1 MKYDVLYNFIS
12 PVTGRLPI
20 EEGYILIG
28 GGDGFSVK
36 SPILIDMRLDLIN
49 LRRDVNDIFDTSFI
63 IGFPDVDFPQAQVL
77 SELDDGFMYNTAG
90 IVSTSST
97 IPITGLP
104 DLTYKNLWLGNSS
117 NRPEE
122 TQRIQI
128 DNLPTFF
135 SALNPPYFGAYSLWT
150 GSANPLTLGEPVV
163 TTALNIVNLPD
174 LTPGKLWI
182 GEAGLLPGS
191 GRPTEIEVLPLDN
204 MAELGFNKL
213 WLGNVFDR
221 PTPVDKIEGNNLPDL
236 THTYLWTG
244 DINNRPV
251 ETATLIVDNLPN
263 LFYKAIWRGNLSGR
277 PEPTEDLT
285 QLELKVT
292 VIEDVTIP
300 AIEAEIEALQAEI
313 AALEAEIVALQAE
326 IAALE
331 LEIAA
336 LQLEL
341 GIVEAAVA
349 IIQGQVLLLQAADDL
364 IRDRLDVLE
373 NQVATLSG
381 QVALLIASVAT
392 IQNQIIDIY
401 NTLTNHNNRITIL
414 ENQMIQV
421 QQDIVD
427 INFRIDNLEVTLEGD
442 VTGSGNINSPIVTT
456 LQLTLDE
463 IKIAQ
468 DTVNLNDQKII
479 NLKSDEV
486 EQKDA
491 LNAKFLWDLMHDQ
504 VGVVWA

>member
-28 GGDGFSVK
+28 GGDGFSIK
-36 SPILIDMRLDLIN
+36 SPILIDMRLELIN

-63 IGFPDVDFPQAQVL
+63 IGFPDIDFPQAQVL
-77 SELDDGFMYNTAG
+77 SELEDGFMYNTAG
-90 IVSTSST
+90 IVSTSSS
-97 IPITGLP
+97 IPIIGLP
-104 DLTYKNLWLGNSS
+104 DLTHKNLWIGNSS

-128 DNLPTFF
+128 DNLP
-135 SALNPPYFGAYSLWT
+135 
-150 GSANPLTLGEPVV
+150 
-163 TTALNIVNLPD
+163 NL
-174 LTPGKLWI
+174 
-182 GEAGLLPGS
+182 S
-191 GRPTEIEVLPLDN
+191 
-204 MAELGFNKL
+204 
-213 WLGNVFDR
+213 
-221 PTPVDKIEGNNLPDL
+221 
-236 THTYLWTG
+236 
-244 DINNRPV
+244 
-251 ETATLIVDNLPN
+251 
-263 LFYKAIWRGNLSGR
+263 YKTIWRGNISGR

-285 QLELKVT
+285 QLESKVT
-292 VIEDVTIP
+292 NIEADIAALEADIAALEADIIALDAAVV
-300 AIEAEIEALQAEI
+300 ALEAAVVALEAEIVALEAEIVALEAEI
-313 AALEAEIVALQAE
+313 AALEAEIIALDAAVIIIE
-326 IAALE
+326 IQLALLGAADDAIQNRLTALE
-331 LEIAA
+331 ND
-336 LQLEL
+336 
-341 GIVEAAVA
+341 VAV
-349 IIQGQVLLLQAADDL
+349 IQGQIGVILAQ
-364 IRDRLDVLE
+364 
-373 NQVATLSG
+373 
-381 QVALLIASVAT
+381 
-392 IQNQIIDIY
+392 
-401 NTLTNHNNRITIL
+401 ITIL

-442 VTGSGNINSPIVTT
+442 VTGIGNINSPIVTT

-504 VGVVWA
+504 VEVVWA

>member
-28 GGDGFSVK
+28 GGDGFSIK

-63 IGFPDVDFPQAQVL
+63 IGFPDIDFPQAQVL
-77 SELDDGFMYNTAG
+77 SELENGFLYNTAG

-104 DLTYKNLWLGNSS
+104 DLTHKNLWIGNSS

-135 SALNPPYFGAYSLWT
+135 NALNPPYFGAYSLWT
-150 GSANPLTLGEPVV
+150 GSANPLTLGEPTV

-182 GEAGLLPGS
+182 GEPGLLPGS

-236 THTYLWTG
+236 TQNYLWTG

-251 ETATLIVDNLPN
+251 ETQTLIVDNLPN
-263 LFYKAIWRGNLSGR
+263 LFYKAIWRGNISGR

-292 VIEDVTIP
+292 IIEDVTIP
-300 AIEAEIEALQAEI
+300 AIEAAIEALEAEIIALQAEI
-313 AALEAEIVALQAE
+313 AALEAEIGALQ
-326 IAALE
+326 IQ
-331 LEIAA
+331 I
-336 LQLEL
+336 
-341 GIVEAAVA
+341 GILDAAVA
-349 IIQGQVLLLQAADDL
+349 VIQIQLALLQAADDA
-364 IRDRLDVLE
+364 IRARLTALE
-373 NQVATLSG
+373 NDVAVIQG
-381 QVALLIASVAT
+381 QIGVIQAQITT
-392 IQNQIIDIY
+392 IFG
-401 NTLTNHNNRITIL
+401 TLTNHNNRITIL

-504 VGVVWA
+504 VEVVWA

>member
-28 GGDGFSVK
+28 GGDGFSIK
-36 SPILIDMRLDLIN
+36 SPILIDMRLELIN

-63 IGFPDVDFPQAQVL
+63 IGFPDIDFPQAQVL
-77 SELDDGFMYNTAG
+77 SELEDGFMYNTAG
-90 IVSTSST
+90 IVSTSSS
-97 IPITGLP
+97 IPIIGLP
-104 DLTYKNLWLGNSS
+104 DLTHKNLWIGNSS

-128 DNLPTFF
+128 DNLP
-135 SALNPPYFGAYSLWT
+135 
-150 GSANPLTLGEPVV
+150 
-163 TTALNIVNLPD
+163 NL
-174 LTPGKLWI
+174 
-182 GEAGLLPGS
+182 S
-191 GRPTEIEVLPLDN
+191 
-204 MAELGFNKL
+204 
-213 WLGNVFDR
+213 
-221 PTPVDKIEGNNLPDL
+221 
-236 THTYLWTG
+236 
-244 DINNRPV
+244 
-251 ETATLIVDNLPN
+251 
-263 LFYKAIWRGNLSGR
+263 YKTIWRGNISGR

-285 QLELKVT
+285 QLESKVT
-292 VIEDVTIP
+292 NIEADIAALEADIIALDAAVV
-300 AIEAEIEALQAEI
+300 ALEAAVVALEAEIVALEAEI
-313 AALEAEIVALQAE
+313 AALEAEIIALDAAVIIIE
-326 IAALE
+326 IQLALLGAADDAIQNRLTALE
-331 LEIAA
+331 ND
-336 LQLEL
+336 
-341 GIVEAAVA
+341 VAV
-349 IIQGQVLLLQAADDL
+349 IQGQIGVILAQ
-364 IRDRLDVLE
+364 
-373 NQVATLSG
+373 
-381 QVALLIASVAT
+381 
-392 IQNQIIDIY
+392 
-401 NTLTNHNNRITIL
+401 ITIL

-442 VTGSGNINSPIVTT
+442 VTGIGNINSPIVTT

-504 VGVVWA
+504 VEVVWA